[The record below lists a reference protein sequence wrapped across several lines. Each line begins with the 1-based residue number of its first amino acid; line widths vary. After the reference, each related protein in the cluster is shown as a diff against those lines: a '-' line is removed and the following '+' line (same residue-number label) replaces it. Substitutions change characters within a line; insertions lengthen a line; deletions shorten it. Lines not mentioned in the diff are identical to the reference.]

1 MKQLQERVEVP
12 ASQELDMNREKSVW
26 YNGRMVALDEGS
38 HISIYF
44 GHEEEKRTVYDEEGR
59 GSDVT
64 VVTAIS
70 KRFRKSAGAEE
81 LLELA
86 GDSVNDFAAAVAAVN
101 LPIARG
107 VMTLAVQRHDASD
120 AVNRFEMGGV
130 PMWLDKAT
138 RTGLRMRLDAESN
151 AGKTETTLWYGKYS
165 ITLGIQQAIGML
177 LELEIYASKCYDVT
191 HRHLADVASL
201 ESPDQFMAYDYTA
214 DYPDK
219 LKFIV

>member
-1 MKQLQERVEVP
+1 MKQLQERVELP
-12 ASQELDMNREKSVW
+12 ASQELDMNREKSIW

-38 HISIYF
+38 WLSVYTDHM
-44 GHEEEKRTVYDEEGR
+44 EEQRTEYDEEGNA
-59 GSDVT
+59 SEVT
-64 VVTAIS
+64 IVTAIR
-70 KRFRKSAGAEE
+70 KRFKKSAGVEE

-165 ITLGIQQAIGML
+165 VTLGIQQAIGML

-191 HRHLADVASL
+191 HQHLADVASL